1 MKTFTQ
7 YLYETQK
14 VHEFVIKL
22 ANIDVDNSI
31 VDKIKSALEA
41 YSVESISKP
50 KSIPAQK
57 DADFPKLGSCECKLI
72 TVGLNYPVVADQ
84 VLQVIAD
91 RAFVPRSNLCVRTQ
105 AEHDMWVADEARLEK
120 REGALL
126 DDAELKTSEDGQEL
140 VGANR
145 TSMLKDF
152 ETRKYEFASKQ
163 SEKGKTLNDEP
174 TGEVSPVGSNQN
186 KKPSPVKGK

>member
-14 VHEFVIKL
+14 VHEFVVKL
-22 ANIDVDNSI
+22 ANIDVNNET

-41 YSVESISKP
+41 YAVETVSKP
-50 KSIPAQK
+50 KSMPTQK
-57 DADFPKLGSCECKLI
+57 DSDFPKLGTCECQVI
-72 TVGLNYPVVADQ
+72 TVGVKYPVVTDQ
-84 VLQVIAD
+84 LLQVIAD
-91 RAFVPRSNLCVRTQ
+91 RAFIPKSNICVRTK
-105 AEHDMWVADEARLEK
+105 AEHDNWENDAARVEK

-126 DDAELKTSEDGQEL
+126 DDNELTCNSDGQEL

-152 ETRKYEFASKQ
+152 ETRKYEFASSNK
-163 SEKGKTLNDEP
+163 EKGKTLNDEP
-174 TGEVSPVGSNQN
+174 AGVKSPVGSNQN
-186 KKPSPVKGK
+186 KMPTPAKGK